1 MPAKRSVWCMRAA
14 KSIASSEALHHLLL
28 KATTSD
34 LIFLPKILSVVMVM
48 GIRCYYVVLAD
59 RLYLHVCCH
68 GDVEYNVIMQC

>member
-14 KSIASSEALHHLLL
+14 KSIASSKALHHLLL

-48 GIRCYYVVLAD
+48 GNKMLLCSASRQIAFACL
-59 RLYLHVCCH
+59 LSW
-68 GDVEYNVIMQC
+68 